1 MVRQLQT
8 TPRVRKIS
16 IFCKSLDV
24 NGIVEMDTVE
34 GFVGLTIST
43 QYKRLLA
50 TNLFP
55 CFDHYGGYNFRLFRK
70 VNIIDLIAI

>member
-1 MVRQLQT
+1 MVQQLQT
-8 TPRVRKIS
+8 TPRVRKIL

-50 TNLFP
+50 TNLSP